1 MSIVSRLNKRFR
13 QFGGFRLIWTYIRL
27 GVFGEFLKQGFL
39 VLVKKRQIDDAYYA
53 IQGKVIPHIREQ
65 YSTLLQDLIGKYQN
79 TGLKQEKSN
88 NVWFC
93 WLQGMDDA
101 PEIVKVCYAS
111 LRKFLPEREIVIITN
126 ENIGQYVSFPEH
138 IILKCRDGRIPMA
151 QYSDLLRLE
160 LLTRYGGTWV
170 DATVLCTGFNDDEL
184 PDYWDADLFFFQFL
198 KKDDE
203 RFYGISNWFIS
214 ASSNQKVLLILRD
227 MLYQF
232 WRDYECVVAYF
243 IFHIFFTMIAEQFPE
258 EVKKIPRQSNKLC
271 FYLEHRLGDEYDEG
285 WMKKLTDHCSL
296 HKLNGRLWDEA
307 NGKENTFLCKIKG
320 LYQ

>member
-27 GVFGEFLKQGFL
+27 GVFGEFLKQGVL
-39 VLVKKRQIDDAYYA
+39 VLVKKRQIDDAYHA

-79 TGLKQEKSN
+79 TGLKQEKSDK
-88 NVWFC
+88 VWFC
-93 WLQGMDDA
+93 WLQGLDNA

-111 LRKFLPEREIVIITN
+111 LRKYLSEREIIVITK
-126 ENIGQYVSFPEH
+126 ENIVQYVTFPEH
-138 IILKCRDGRIPMA
+138 INRKYQDGLIPIA
-151 QYSDLLRLE
+151 QFSYFRRWE

-170 DATVLCTGFNDDEL
+170 DATVLCTGFNGDEL
-184 PDYWDADLFFFQFL
+184 PDYLDADIFFFQFL
-198 KKDDE
+198 KKDDD

-214 ASSNQKVLLILRD
+214 ASSNQRVLLILRD

-232 WRDYECVVAYF
+232 WRDYDCVVAYF
-243 IFHIFFTMIAEQFPE
+243 IFHIFFTMIAEQLPE
-258 EVKKIPRQSNKLC
+258 EVKKMPRRSNKLC
-271 FYLEHRLGDEYDEG
+271 FYLEHRLGDEYDEE
-285 WMKKLTDHCSL
+285 WMKKLTDYCSF

-307 NGKENTFLCKIKG
+307 KGKEYTFLCKIKG